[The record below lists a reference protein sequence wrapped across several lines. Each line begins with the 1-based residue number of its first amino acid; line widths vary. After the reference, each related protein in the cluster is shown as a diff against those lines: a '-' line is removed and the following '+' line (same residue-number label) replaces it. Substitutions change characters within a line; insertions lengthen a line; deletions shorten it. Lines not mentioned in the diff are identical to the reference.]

1 MNTSL
6 ATHGKL
12 LALGLF
18 FGFVLGN
25 TGFANWGEVH
35 RMFTFQDPRLVLV
48 FGGAVFLSGVGL
60 ALLVKD
66 ARTRFLRPVH
76 PGTVPGGVL
85 FGVGWALCGACPSIV
100 LVQIGEG
107 QLPALLAFSGAL
119 MGTFAYG
126 KLHQRFFRWDP
137 GSCEM

>member
-1 MNTSL
+1 VNASIS
-6 ATHGKL
+6 THGKL
-12 LALGLF
+12 LALGLT

-25 TGFANWGEVH
+25 SGFSSWGEVH
-35 RMFTFQDPRLVLV
+35 RMFTFQDLRLTLM
-48 FGGAVFLSGVGL
+48 FGGAVFLIGAGL
-60 ALLVKD
+60 LLLAPD
-66 ARTRFLRPVH
+66 ARQKFLRPVH
-76 PGTVPGGVL
+76 PGIVPGGVL

-107 QLPALLAFSGAL
+107 QLPALLAMSGAL

-126 KLHQRFFRWDP
+126 KIHQKFFRWDP